1 MNGVSRQSAR
11 SSRPYKEKVMLTE
24 GIQRSF
30 LDDFEDAP
38 QASSGINYEGTFHH
52 ISQGRVVKGR
62 IIAILA
68 KEVVVDIG
76 FKSEGVIPSYEF
88 DSLSTL
94 KVGDEV
100 EVLLEET
107 ENDKGRIVLSR
118 KKAEKSQG
126 WDRVVELVGEG
137 DTVEGKVTR
146 KVKGGLMMDI
156 GVEAF
161 LPASLAF
168 LKGFGS
174 LNSLLG
180 QTIQVKIVKIN
191 PSRKNII
198 VSRKDLLE
206 KEKMESKAK
215 TLEELEVGST
225 RKGIVKNITDFGVF
239 INLGGIDGL
248 LHITDMSWGR
258 ISHPSELVKVGD
270 RIDVKILSFDKET
283 MRVSLGLKQIEAN
296 PWVHV
301 DTKFPIGS
309 RIKGRVVNVVP
320 YGVFVELERG
330 IEGLVHVSEISWSK
344 RVTNP
349 AEVFKTGDSVDVM
362 VLNIDKE
369 HEKISLGIKQ
379 TEANPWV
386 GVENRFKTGERVK
399 GIVRNLTEF
408 GAFVELAEGIDGLIH
423 VSDMSW
429 TRKVNHPK
437 DVLKKGQEVE
447 AVILVVDE
455 VNHKLSLG
463 LKQLITDPWEEI
475 ASKLSTGSMVLGVVT
490 KVASFGVFVEIEKDV
505 EGLLHISE
513 TDLSSPQL
521 LETTYP
527 IGKKVQARIVK
538 IDLPQRKIALSTKG
552 VSQD

>member
-1 MNGVSRQSAR
+1 
-11 SSRPYKEKVMLTE
+11 MLQ
-24 GIQRSF
+24 GIQRLFTNSEEPEVLLESQEGF
-30 LDDFEDAP
+30 HVDYEKTFQSLGEGNVIK
-38 QASSGINYEGTFHH
+38 GIITNITP
-52 ISQGRVVKGR
+52 
-62 IIAILA
+62 
-68 KEVVVDIG
+68 KEVTVDVG
-76 FKSEGVIPSYEF
+76 YKSEGIIPSYEF
-88 DSLSTL
+88 DNIKSL
-94 KVGDEV
+94 KIGDEV
-100 EVLLEET
+100 EVLLEQT
-107 ENDKGRIVLSR
+107 ENEHGRIVLSR

-126 WDRVVELVGEG
+126 WDRVVDQCKEG
-137 DTVEGKVTR
+137 DTIEGRVVR
-146 KVKGGLMMDI
+146 KVKGGLMVDI

-180 QTIQVKIVKIN
+180 QAFPVKIVKIN

-215 TLEELEVGST
+215 ILEELEVGST
-225 RKGIVKNITDFGVF
+225 RKGVVKNITDFGVF

-258 ISHPSELVKVGD
+258 INHPSELVKVGD
-270 RIDVKILSFDKET
+270 KIDVKILSFDKES
-283 MRVSLGLKQIEAN
+283 MKVSLGLKQKESN
-296 PWVHV
+296 PWMGV
-301 DTKFPIGS
+301 DQKFPIGS
-309 RIKGRVVNVVP
+309 KVKGKIVNVVP

-344 RVTNP
+344 RITNP
-349 AEVFKTGDSVDVM
+349 AEVFKVGDSVDVM
-362 VLNIDKE
+362 VLNLDKE

-379 TEANPWV
+379 TESNPWV
-386 GVENRFKTGERVK
+386 GVEERYPVRKTVK

-408 GAFVELAEGIDGLIH
+408 GAFVELEEGIDGLIH

-429 TRKVNHPK
+429 TKKVGHPK

-447 AVILVVDE
+447 AMVLMVDQI
-455 VNHKLSLG
+455 NRKLSLG
-463 LKQLITDPWEEI
+463 LKQLTLDPWDEV
-475 ASKLSTGSMVLGVVT
+475 AAKLSTGTNVLGTVT

-513 TDLSSPQL
+513 TDLATPGL
-521 LETTYP
+521 LETTFP
-527 IGKKVQARIVK
+527 AGKKVNARILK
-538 IDLPQRKIALSTKG
+538 IDIPARKIALSTKG
-552 VSQD
+552 IAQ

>member
-1 MNGVSRQSAR
+1 MLQGMDKLMFDDELEEGQSRSTEIDYEQTF
-11 SSRPYKEKVMLTE
+11 YK
-24 GIQRSF
+24 
-30 LDDFEDAP
+30 
-38 QASSGINYEGTFHH
+38 IN
-52 ISQGRVVKGR
+52 QGNVVKGR
-62 IIAILA
+62 VVSIGA

-88 DSLSTL
+88 DTLATL
-94 KVGDEV
+94 KVGDVV
-100 EVLLEET
+100 EVLLETT
-107 ENDKGRIVLSR
+107 EDEKGRVVLSK

-126 WDRVVELVGEG
+126 WDRVVADVGEG

-180 QTIQVKIVKIN
+180 QMLQVKIVKIN
-191 PSRKNII
+191 PGRKNII
-198 VSRKDLLE
+198 VSRKDFLE
-206 KEKMESKAK
+206 KEKHESKSK
-215 TLEELEVGST
+215 TLEEMEVGSI
-225 RKGIVKNITDFGVF
+225 RKGVVKNITDFGAF

-248 LHITDMSWGR
+248 LHITDISWSR
-258 ISHPSELVKVGD
+258 INHPSEVLKVGE
-270 RIDVKILSFDKET
+270 RVDVKILSFDKEN

-296 PWVHV
+296 PWNEVE
-301 DTKFPIGS
+301 TKFPIGT
-309 RIKGRVVNVVP
+309 RVKGKVVNVVP
-320 YGVFVELERG
+320 YGVFVELSRG

-344 RVTNP
+344 RSTNP
-349 AEVFKTGDSVDVM
+349 SEAFKSGDPVEVM

-379 TEANPWV
+379 TESNPWV
-386 GVENRFKTGERVK
+386 GVDERFPVGKKVK
-399 GIVRNLTEF
+399 GSVRNLTEF
-408 GAFVELAEGIDGLIH
+408 GAFVELEDGVDGLIH

-437 DVLKKGQEVE
+437 DILKKGQEVE
-447 AVILVVDE
+447 AVVLMVDS
-455 VNHKLSLG
+455 VNRKLSLG
-463 LKQLITDPWEEI
+463 LKQLMIDPWEEI
-475 ASKLSTGSMVLGVVT
+475 ASKLSTGSLVMGTIT

-513 TDLSSPQL
+513 TDLASAQL
-521 LETTYP
+521 LETTFP
-527 IGKKVQARIVK
+527 AGKSIQARIVK
-538 IDLPQRKIALSTKG
+538 IDIPARKIALSTKG
-552 VSQD
+552 VSQK

>member
-1 MNGVSRQSAR
+1 MAHMIERLHTNEDMEEG
-11 SSRPYKEKVMLTE
+11 RP
-24 GIQRSF
+24 GA
-30 LDDFEDAP
+30 FEID
-38 QASSGINYEGTFHH
+38 YEMTFRKIGPGH
-52 ISQGRVVKGR
+52 VVKGR
-62 IIAILA
+62 VLSVSP

-76 FKSEGVIPSYEF
+76 FKSEGIVPAHEF
-88 DSLSTL
+88 DNLASL
-94 KVGDEV
+94 KPGDEV

-107 ENDKGRIVLSR
+107 EDEHGRIVVSR
-118 KKAEKSQG
+118 RKAEKSQG
-126 WDRVVELVGEG
+126 WDRIVEKYGEG
-137 DTVEGKVTR
+137 DTVEGRVVR
-146 KVKGGLMMDI
+146 KVKGGLMLDI

-180 QTIQVKIVKIN
+180 QTVQVKIVKIN

-206 KEKMESKAK
+206 REKQESKAK
-215 TLEELEVGST
+215 ILEELEVGGM
-225 RKGIVKNITDFGVF
+225 RKGVVKNITDFGAF

-258 ISHPSELVKVGD
+258 INHPSELLKVGD
-270 RIDVKILSFDKET
+270 KVEVKVLSFDKES
-283 MRVSLGLKQIEAN
+283 MKVSLGLKQKEAN
-296 PWVHV
+296 PWNDV
-301 DTKFPIGS
+301 DTKFPIGTKV
-309 RIKGRVVNVVP
+309 RGRVVNVVP
-320 YGVFVELERG
+320 YGIFVELSRG
-330 IEGLVHVSEISWSK
+330 IEGLVHISEISWSK

-349 AEVFKTGDSVDVM
+349 AEIFKTGDPVDVM

-379 TEANPWV
+379 TEANPWI
-386 GVENRFKTGERVK
+386 GVENRYKPGMKVK

-408 GAFVELAEGIDGLIH
+408 GAFVELEEGIDGLVH

-447 AVILVVDE
+447 AQVLMVDP
-455 VNHKLSLG
+455 NARKLSLG
-463 LKQLITDPWEEI
+463 LKQLISDPWDEI
-475 ASKLSTGSMVLGVVT
+475 AAKLTQGQMVTGTVT
-490 KVASFGVFVEIEKDV
+490 KVASFGVFLEIEKDV

-513 TDLSSPQL
+513 TELPSGQT
-521 LETTYP
+521 LESNFAV
-527 IGKKVQARIVK
+527 GSKVRARIVK
-538 IDLPQRKIALSTKG
+538 IDIPSRKVALSTKG
-552 VSQD
+552 VPQTA

>member
-1 MNGVSRQSAR
+1 M
-11 SSRPYKEKVMLTE
+11 MLL
-24 GIQRSF
+24 GIQRLFTDS
-30 LDDFEDAP
+30 EDGAP
-38 QASSGINYEGTFHH
+38 EGSMVDYESTFHR
-52 ISQGRVVKGR
+52 IGQGHVVKGR
-62 IIAILA
+62 VISIST

-76 FKSEGVIPSYEF
+76 FKSEGVIPAHEF
-88 DSLSTL
+88 DSIQALNI
-94 KVGDEV
+94 GDEI

-107 ENDKGRIVLSR
+107 EDIKGRIVLSR
-118 KKAEKSQG
+118 RKAEKSQG
-126 WDRVVELVGEG
+126 WDRIVEQYGEG
-137 DTVEGKVTR
+137 DTLEGRVNR
-146 KVKGGLMMDI
+146 KVKGGLMVDI
-156 GVEAF
+156 GVESF

-191 PSRKNII
+191 PGRKNII

-206 KEKMESKAK
+206 KEKHESKAK
-215 TLEELEVGST
+215 ILDELEVGSV
-225 RKGIVKNITDFGVF
+225 RKGVVKNITDFGAF

-270 RIDVKILSFDKET
+270 KIDVKILSFDKEST
-283 MRVSLGLKQIEAN
+283 KVSLGLKQIDSN
-296 PWVHV
+296 PWLDV
-301 DTKFPIGS
+301 DQKHPVGS
-309 RIKGRVVNVVP
+309 KQKGKVVNVVP
-320 YGVFVELERG
+320 YGVFVELSRG
-330 IEGLVHVSEISWSK
+330 IEGLVHISEISWSK

-379 TEANPWV
+379 TESNPWV
-386 GVENRFKTGERVK
+386 GIENRYQVGQKVK

-408 GAFVELAEGIDGLIH
+408 GAFVELEEGIDGLVH

-437 DVLKKGQEVE
+437 DILKKGQELD
-447 AVILVVDE
+447 AVVLMVDQT
-455 VNHKLSLG
+455 NRKLSLG
-463 LKQLITDPWEEI
+463 LKQLIMDPWEEI
-475 ASKLSTGSMVLGVVT
+475 ASKLSVSALVMGSVT

-513 TDLSSPQL
+513 TDLSSGAN
-521 LETTYP
+521 LEAAFP
-527 IGKKVQARIVK
+527 IGKKLQARIVK
-538 IDLPQRKIALSTKG
+538 IDIPSRKIALSTKG
-552 VSQD
+552 VSQN

>member
-1 MNGVSRQSAR
+1 MASKGFKRFTTA
-11 SSRPYKEKVMLTE
+11 EE
-24 GIQRSF
+24 
-30 LDDFEDAP
+30 EDQNLIVEP
-38 QASSGINYEGTFHH
+38 TINYEQTFYTL
-52 ISQGRVVKGR
+52 SVGNVVKGR
-62 IIAILA
+62 VVNITS
-68 KEVVVDIG
+68 KEVIVDIG
-76 FKSEGVIPSYEF
+76 FKSEGMIPIYEF
-88 DSLSTL
+88 DNASTL
-94 KVGDEV
+94 NMGDEV

-107 ENDKGRIVLSR
+107 ENEHGRIVLSR
-118 KKAEKSQG
+118 RKAEKSQG
-126 WDRVVELVGEG
+126 WDRVVAEKGEG
-137 DTVEGKVTR
+137 DTVEGKVNR
-146 KVKGGLMMDI
+146 KVKGGLMIDI

-206 KEKMESKAK
+206 KEKQESKAK
-215 TLEELEVGST
+215 ILEELEVGVI
-225 RKGIVKNITDFGVF
+225 RKGVVKNITDFGVF

-258 ISHPSELVKVGD
+258 INHPSELVKVGD
-270 RIDVKILSFDKET
+270 KIEVKILSFDKET
-283 MRVSLGLKQIEAN
+283 MKVSLGLKQKEGN
-296 PWVHV
+296 PWVEV
-301 DTKFPIGS
+301 DQKYPIGS
-309 RIKGRVVNVVP
+309 KVKGKVVNVVP

-349 AEVFKTGDSVDVM
+349 AEVFKVGDPVDVM
-362 VLNIDKE
+362 VLNVDKE

-379 TEANPWV
+379 TESNPWV
-386 GVENRFKTGERVK
+386 GVEERYPVNKKVK

-408 GAFVELAEGIDGLIH
+408 GAFVELEEGIDGLIH

-429 TRKVNHPK
+429 TRKVSHPK

-447 AVILVVDE
+447 AQVLMVDQ
-455 VNHKLSLG
+455 VNRKLSLG
-463 LKQLITDPWEEI
+463 LKQLGMDPWEEV
-475 ASKLSTGSMVLGVVT
+475 ASKLSNGALVSGTVT

-513 TDLSSPQL
+513 TDLASAQL
-521 LETTYP
+521 LETSYP
-527 IGKKVQARIVK
+527 VGKKLHTKIVK
-538 IDLPQRKIALSTKG
+538 IDVPSRKIALSAKG
-552 VSQD
+552 VPQD

>member
-1 MNGVSRQSAR
+1 ML
-11 SSRPYKEKVMLTE
+11 KEIERFSL
-24 GIQRSF
+24 
-30 LDDFEDAP
+30 LDDERDNTK
-38 QASSGINYEGTFHH
+38 SSGFEIDYNQTFHRFG
-52 ISQGRVVKGR
+52 QGHVIKGR
-62 IIAILA
+62 IVSVSTKDVI
-68 KEVVVDIG
+68 VDIG
-76 FKSEGVIPSYEF
+76 FKSEGVIPAHEF
-88 DSLSTL
+88 DSLASL
-94 KVGDEV
+94 KIGDEI

-118 KKAEKSQG
+118 RRAEKSQG
-126 WDRVVELVGEG
+126 WDRIVEQYGEG
-137 DTVEGKVTR
+137 DTVEGKVVR

-206 KEKMESKAK
+206 KEKLDSKAK
-215 TLEELEVGST
+215 VLGELETGSI
-225 RKGIVKNITDFGVF
+225 RKGVVKNITDFGAFV
-239 INLGGIDGL
+239 NLGGIDGL

-258 ISHPSELVKVGD
+258 ISHPSELLKVGD
-270 RIDVKILSFDKET
+270 KIDVKILSFDKET
-283 MRVSLGLKQIEAN
+283 MRVSLGLKQKDSS
-296 PWVHV
+296 PWVDV
-301 DTKFPIGS
+301 EQKFPVGS
-309 RIKGRVVNVVP
+309 KVKGRIVNVVP
-320 YGVFVELERG
+320 YGVFVELSRG

-349 AEVFKTGDSVDVM
+349 AEVFKVGDTVDVM
-362 VLNIDKE
+362 VLNVDKE

-379 TEANPWV
+379 TESNPWV
-386 GVENRFKTGERVK
+386 GVEDRYQVGVKVK

-408 GAFVELAEGIDGLIH
+408 GAFVELEEGIDGLIH

-437 DVLKKGQEVE
+437 DVLKKGQEIE
-447 AVILVVDE
+447 AVILMVDQ
-455 VNHKLSLG
+455 VNRKLSLG

-475 ASKLSTGSMVLGVVT
+475 ASKLSTGSLVLGTVT

-513 TDLSSPQL
+513 TDLATAQA

-527 IGKKVQARIVK
+527 AGKKVQARIVK
-538 IDLPQRKIALSTKG
+538 IDLPARKIALSTKG
-552 VSQD
+552 VPQI

>member
-1 MNGVSRQSAR
+1 MPS
-11 SSRPYKEKVMLTE
+11 
-24 GIQRSF
+24 IQR
-30 LDDFEDAP
+30 LHTLEDHEEQAAP
-38 QASSGINYEGTFHH
+38 TVDYEGTFRKIGVGH
-52 ISQGRVVKGR
+52 VVKGFV
-62 IIAILA
+62 ISISP

-88 DSLSTL
+88 DSLATL
-94 KVGDEV
+94 KTGDEV

-107 ENDKGRIVLSR
+107 ENEKGQIVLSK

-126 WDRVVELVGEG
+126 WDRVIADVKEG
-137 DTVEGKVTR
+137 DPIEGRVTR
-146 KVKGGLMMDI
+146 KVKGGLMMDV

-180 QTIQVKIVKIN
+180 QTMQVKIVKIN

-198 VSRKDLLE
+198 VSRKDVLE
-206 KEKMESKAK
+206 KEKQESKAK
-215 TLEELEVGST
+215 TLEELEVCSV
-225 RKGIVKNITDFGVF
+225 RKGTVKNITDFGAF

-258 ISHPSELVKVGD
+258 IAHPSEIVKVGD
-270 RIDVKILSFDKET
+270 KIDVKVLSFDKDT
-283 MRVSLGLKQIEAN
+283 MRVSLGLKQLHNN
-296 PWVHV
+296 PWV
-301 DTKFPIGS
+301 DADQRFPVGS
-309 RIKGRVVNVVP
+309 KAKGKVVNVMP
-320 YGVFVELERG
+320 YGVFVELSKG

-344 RVTNP
+344 RVSNP
-349 AEVFKTGDSVDVM
+349 AEVFKPGDTVDVM
-362 VLNIDKE
+362 VLNVDKE

-386 GVENRFKTGERVK
+386 GIDQRFPIGKKVK
-399 GIVRNLTEF
+399 GTVRNLTEF
-408 GAFVELAEGIDGLIH
+408 GAFVELEDGIDGLIH

-437 DVLKKGQEVE
+437 DVLKKGQEIE
-447 AVILVVDE
+447 AVILMVDSTA
-455 VNHKLSLG
+455 HKLSLG
-463 LKQLITDPWEEI
+463 LKQLILDPWEEI
-475 ASKLSTGSMVLGVVT
+475 ASKLSIGALVMGAVT

-513 TDLSSPQL
+513 TDLTSAQQ
-521 LETTYP
+521 LETSFP
-527 IGKKVQARIVK
+527 SGKKVQAKIIK
-538 IDLPQRKIALSTKG
+538 IDIPARKIALSTKG
-552 VSQD
+552 VPQV